1 MTVYGEEAFLFK
13 FTLEEDR
20 KMVLDL
26 GSVHLANK
34 LFLILLWSPF
44 SEQQIGSIKIVP
56 VWMILWDVPLHLW
69 NATGFSMSASYV
81 GKPIMT
87 DTPTA
92 MKIRMDYARIC
103 VEIDVNCSFPEELPF
118 QIENEKFKV
127 RAEYPWK
134 PTSCSHCKSFAH
146 STARCNSYTVQK
158 VKTKWIPKISNS
170 SSMAGTSN
178 LIDRT
183 TSLSSIPEVEIV
195 VENQQETE
203 QEENQASKE
212 SDSNQIVIEK
222 EGVLEMVV

>member
-1 MTVYGEEAFLFK
+1 
-13 FTLEEDR
+13 
-20 KMVLDL
+20 
-26 GSVHLANK
+26 
-34 LFLILLWSPF
+34 
-44 SEQQIGSIKIVP
+44 
-56 VWMILWDVPLHLW
+56 MILWDVPLHLW
-69 NATGFSMSASYV
+69 NATGFSRSASYV

-87 DTPTA
+87 DTPTD

-134 PTSCSHCKSFAH
+134 PTSCSHCRSFAH

-183 TSLSSIPEVEIV
+183 TSLSSIPEVEIA